1 MKGIRRLFL
10 PHVGKQDSVRHLFE
24 EFQDSLWD
32 RRTNHQDVP
41 LEKRTSPHSGLHE
54 PAHRVDRRRESLAGK
69 PESQREILCELLS
82 EASCAEW
89 FGLNDL
95 ARCDTRPPIRRLA
108 GLVRE
113 PDWTDTENIHKLR
126 MYRAAAF
133 IEYLRPGAIDWET
146 PHPPS
151 MELVLKFIKVFTR
164 PGISAEDQT
173 LLIDDLSRSRVALEN
188 IVSPERRKRG
198 RFSESDLRYVWDTKD
213 LSHRDRAAEWDKR
226 KFHPFGEPN
235 LKQFED
241 KKLRQRWLV
250 AVGYQI
256 KKAKALFDQEEP
268 D

>member
-1 MKGIRRLFL
+1 MRGIRRLFL

-32 RRTNHQDVP
+32 RRTDHQDVP

-54 PAHRVDRRRESLAGK
+54 PADRVGKRLESLEGK
-69 PESQREILCELLS
+69 PDSLREILCELLS

-89 FGLNDL
+89 LGFNDL
-95 ARCDTRPPIRRLA
+95 DRHDTRPPLRRLA

-113 PDWTDTENIHKLR
+113 PEWTDRENIDKLR

-133 IEYLRPGAIDWET
+133 IGCLRPGAIDWET
-146 PHPPS
+146 PHMAS
-151 MELVLKFIKVFTR
+151 MELVSKFIKVFSR
-164 PGISAEDQT
+164 LSAEDQT
-173 LLIDDLSRSRVALEN
+173 LLIDDLSRSRVALEK
-188 IVSPERRKRG
+188 IVSPERRKRA
-198 RFSESDLRYVWDTKD
+198 RFSESDLRYVWDTKE
-213 LSHRDRAAEWDKR
+213 LSHRERAEEWDKR

-256 KKAKALFDQEEP
+256 KKAKTLFDQEEP
-268 D
+268 S